1 MNGFQTG
8 MGSCFVECAFVSGNA
23 FGVIDVFGILLSL
36 YLVILMFLVI
46 VLFLKYIQ
54 VINSE
59 INSSNTIDT
68 DIEISNV
75 SLFDSWPVLVL
86 FWVFLS

>member
-1 MNGFQTG
+1 
-8 MGSCFVECAFVSGNA
+8 MGSCFVGCVVVSGNA
-23 FGVIDVFGILLSL
+23 FPFGVIDVFGILFSL
-36 YLVILMFLVI
+36 YCVILMFLVI

-68 DIEISNV
+68 DMEISNV
-75 SLFDSWPVLVL
+75 SLFDS
-86 FWVFLS
+86 